1 MPAAPRR
8 RGLTCGD
15 GCRWDNPS
23 TRPRPSRRTPPPCRA
38 PQTTTSPSGSTPRA
52 RPSSPPCSTT
62 PCCANIRGA
71 IARIEAGAPLEATPK
86 LIKAQ
91 DILLELRS
99 TLNKDAGELAERLD
113 ALYTFAWRRLL
124 DASVQRKAKPARE
137 ALDVVDPIRTAWREA
152 CVLVAV

>member
-1 MPAAPRR
+1 MQSAADHYLAQRVNTASPAE
-8 RGLTCGD
+8 LTAMLYD
-15 GCRWDNPS
+15 
-23 TRPRPSRRTPPPCRA
+23 A
-38 PQTTTSPSGSTPRA
+38 L
-52 RPSSPPCSTT
+52 
-62 PCCANIRGA
+62 CANIRGA

-99 TLNKDAGELAERLD
+99 TLNKDAGELADRLD

>member
-1 MPAAPRR
+1 MQSAADHYLAQRVNTASPAE
-8 RGLTCGD
+8 LTAMLYD
-15 GCRWDNPS
+15 
-23 TRPRPSRRTPPPCRA
+23 A
-38 PQTTTSPSGSTPRA
+38 L
-52 RPSSPPCSTT
+52 
-62 PCCANIRGA
+62 CANIRGA
-71 IARIEAGAPLEATPK
+71 IARIEAGAPLEVTPK

-91 DILLELRS
+91 DILLELRA
-99 TLNKDAGELAERLD
+99 TLNKDAGELADRLD